1 MASPYGHYAEILE
14 DILKE
19 LQKRKR
25 RKNPP
30 NRFHYRINFRSDR
43 RLLGVA
49 YGLIVVTIIVYF
61 WNSDANSEVIIGPL
75 YSERCVYD
83 IGNFRVSIQQRYLDR
98 CR

>member
-49 YGLIVVTIIVYF
+49 YGLIAVTIIVYF
-61 WNSDANSEVIIGPL
+61 WNSDANCEVIIGHYIL
-75 YSERCVYD
+75 SAAFTIRSEEHT
-83 IGNFRVSIQQRYLDR
+83 
-98 CR
+98 

>member
-49 YGLIVVTIIVYF
+49 YGLIAVTITVYF
-61 WNSDANSEVIIGPL
+61 WNSDANREVII
-75 YSERCVYD
+75 ERCVYD
-83 IGNFRVSIQQRYLDR
+83 MGNFRVSIQQRYLDR
-98 CR
+98 CH

>member
-30 NRFHYRINFRSDR
+30 NRFHYRIN
-43 RLLGVA
+43 LE
-49 YGLIVVTIIVYF
+49 VTVGC
-61 WNSDANSEVIIGPL
+61 WEWRMD
-75 YSERCVYD
+75 
-83 IGNFRVSIQQRYLDR
+83 
-98 CR
+98 

>member
-49 YGLIVVTIIVYF
+49 YGLIAVTIIAYF
-61 WNSDANSEVIIGPL
+61 WNSDANCEVIIGHYIL
-75 YSERCVYD
+75 SAAFT
-83 IGNFRVSIQQRYLDR
+83 IWQF
-98 CR
+98 